1 MTTAKPVP
9 GYLDP
14 REFTSA
20 TAHCIYEPP
29 LSPGT
34 RIRLRRWSKQAGD
47 DDLPSD
53 ETVTIVGFDE
63 WEETAFSQATGQME
77 PTGRMIPYAYSL
89 WDTEKPPSI
98 GDWGQFNEY
107 CEREGITDQDAFLET
122 EAGKRWLTG
131 GHKVGDRRCFEIGRG
146 QFHSALLGGQW
157 IPVVYETVRTQVRPV
172 MGWALESA
180 AQTSF
185 KGDEQS
191 RGHRRIARDKKTG
204 RLLPESNVTRRR
216 WTTTLD
222 VNALEELDRISAAT
236 GQHRNEIVEALIL
249 GAAKPAPGAGMDKP
263 ATTTATAVAEPGSPA
278 RDISSDELTTL
289 IHRLCHD
296 HGSTW
301 PRGIASQLAARA
313 GISKQSVSQRKR
325 SALAAIAQVAAE
337 KAQQ

>member
-1 MTTAKPVP
+1 MTAAKPVP

-47 DDLPSD
+47 EDIPSD
-53 ETVTIVGFDE
+53 ETVTIEGLDE
-63 WEETAFSQATGQME
+63 YEEKKFNPETGKVE
-77 PTGRMIPYAYSL
+77 LTGRMIPYAYSL
-89 WDTEKPPSI
+89 WETEQAPHLGDI
-98 GDWGQFNEY
+98 GAFHEY
-107 CEREGITDQDAFLET
+107 CEREGITDPDAYLKT
-122 EAGKRWLTG
+122 EAGKTWLVG
-131 GHKVGDRRCFEIGRG
+131 GHKIGDRRCFEIGRG
-146 QFHSALLGGQW
+146 DFHSALIGNEW
-157 IPVVYETVRTQVRPV
+157 IPVVFETVRTQVKPV
-172 MGWALESA
+172 LGWAVDSA

-185 KGDEQS
+185 KGDDQS

-216 WTTTLD
+216 WTTTLA
-222 VNALEELDRISAAT
+222 VEALAELDRISAAT